1 MTENKIMGKGNR
13 EIKNHVEH
21 MAVTFDRLMELLGLD
36 EIVELQP
43 SAEQL
48 ASGVKANSDA
58 KDFIHIIA

>member
-13 EIKNHVEH
+13 EIKNHVEQ
-21 MAVTFDRLMELLGLD
+21 AVTFDRLVELLGLD